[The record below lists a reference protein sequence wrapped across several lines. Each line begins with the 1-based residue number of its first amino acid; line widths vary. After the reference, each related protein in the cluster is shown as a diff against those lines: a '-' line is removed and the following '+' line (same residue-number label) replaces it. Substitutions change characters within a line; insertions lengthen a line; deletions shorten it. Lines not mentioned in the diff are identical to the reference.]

1 MALSAIIALIIL
13 GIVLILL
20 EFFVV
25 PGITVAGIGG
35 LMMLVSGVFM
45 AYMKYGTPGGHYV
58 LTGTVFSLILILYI
72 AFKSKT
78 WKKIALDASIQ
89 SKAKED
95 LSQKVKTGDTGT
107 SVSRLAPRGTVSV
120 NDLFIEAESVSGL
133 IEQGEKVE
141 IVKVKGNKIIVKLK
155 NEK

>member
-1 MALSAIIALIIL
+1 MTLAGIIALIAL

-35 LMMLVSGVFM
+35 LLLLISGV
-45 AYMKYGTPGGHYV
+45 ALSYSKYGTPDGHY
-58 LTGTVFSLILILYI
+58 LLAGTVIALIFILSI

-78 WKKIALDASIQ
+78 WKRISLNVAID

-95 LSQKVKTGDTGT
+95 LSLIINKGDTGT
-107 SVSRLAPRGTVSV
+107 TVSRLAPAGTILI
-120 NDLFIEAESVSGL
+120 NDKLVEAESRSGF
-133 IEQGEKVE
+133 IDENEEVE
-141 IVKVKGNKIIVKLK
+141 VIKIKFNKIIVKLK
-155 NEK
+155 N

>member
-1 MALSAIIALIIL
+1 MTLAGIIALIVL

-35 LMMLVSGVFM
+35 LLLLVSGIAL
-45 AYMKYGTPGGHYV
+45 AYSKYGVPDGHYLLAATV
-58 LTGTVFSLILILYI
+58 LVLIFILSV

-78 WKKIALDASIQ
+78 WKRISLNVAIE

-95 LSQKVKTGDTGT
+95 LSLEINVGDEGVTI
-107 SVSRLAPRGTVSV
+107 SRLALSGTALINNKLVEVESRSGFV
-120 NDLFIEAESVSGL
+120 DENEKIEVIKIKL
-133 IEQGEKVE
+133 
-141 IVKVKGNKIIVKLK
+141 NKIIVKLK
-155 NEK
+155 I